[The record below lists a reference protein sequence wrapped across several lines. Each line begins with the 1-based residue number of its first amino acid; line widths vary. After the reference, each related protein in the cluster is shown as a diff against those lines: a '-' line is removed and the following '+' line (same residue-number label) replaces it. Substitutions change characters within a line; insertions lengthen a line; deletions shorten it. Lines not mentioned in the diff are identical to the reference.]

1 MLVDLAV
8 DAISED
14 LSQQQD
20 MESLRIFLPG
30 HVVDTNDVPDICA
43 FATSKARSLDL
54 LVCLASASSKSF
66 RRATLVDPFPRCFLA
81 EDGGEDLAL
90 FSRALAYIPPIATLR
105 GGSSQADRISGT
117 DAEETREA
125 LRGDAAVLLRWLIDL
140 KGVHVKPDAES
151 GTCPCI
157 SCQSAFLC
165 FALILPRFLIETN
178 PFISDRHHAGRHC
191 FSLP

>member
-20 MESLRIFLPG
+20 TESLRIFLPG
-30 HVVDTNDVPDICA
+30 HVVDTSDVPDIRA
-43 FATSKARSLDL
+43 FATSRARSLDL

-90 FSRALAYIPPIATLR
+90 FSRALALIPPIATLS
-105 GGSSQADRISGT
+105 GSNQADRMSGT
-117 DAEETREA
+117 DAEERRDA

-140 KGVHVKPDAES
+140 KGVHVKPDTES
-151 GTCPCI
+151 GTCPV
-157 SCQSAFLC
+157 
-165 FALILPRFLIETN
+165 ALSPLFLISSVFFHSRS
-178 PFISDRHHAGRHC
+178 PF
-191 FSLP
+191 FSTPAPLGF